1 MGLPMPDAPPEPP
14 RATVE
19 YVILGLLSAQM
30 PQEVHGYDLGRALAD
45 GVLGQIVRVESGMLY
60 HYLKRL
66 SRDGL
71 ISTRVEPQ
79 VGRPDR
85 QLHATTP
92 EGSSALQSW
101 LSAPVRSTRE
111 IRLEFLLKLYFA
123 RHLDPERAR
132 RLVGEQ
138 IVIMRQ
144 RSGRLLTQLGR
155 PQPPTA
161 DNQFG
166 EAVLRLR
173 HGQTDSAL
181 EWLESLPEA
190 SGTSAT

>member
-1 MGLPMPDAPPEPP
+1 
-14 RATVE
+14 
-19 YVILGLLSAQM
+19 M
-30 PQEVHGYDLGRALAD
+30 PQEVHGYDLGRALAE

-66 SRDGL
+66 SRDSL

-85 QLHATTP
+85 QLHAMTP
-92 EGSSALQSW
+92 EGSTTLQAW

-138 IVIMRQ
+138 IVIMRE
-144 RSGRLLTQLGR
+144 RSGKLRAQLGR
-155 PQPPTA
+155 SQPPTA

-166 EAVLRLR
+166 ESVLQLR
-173 HGQTDSAL
+173 QGQTDSAL

-190 SGTSAT
+190 SAAPAT